1 MPPEPHDALLA
12 ARPLAAILNGVA
24 PADTVLTR
32 FFQERGSGPKERAA
46 VGDIVFLAL
55 RHRRRLAHPADSA
68 SPEALA
74 TLALAELAGA
84 PPSPPPEPLPP
95 AVAVSLPDWLWE
107 TWAGRWGQE
116 EAMQLATAL
125 NQPASTD
132 LRVNRL
138 RADRERVMAALAAA
152 GMEAQPLPDLPD
164 GLRMQRHHP
173 VTTLPAFRQGLF
185 EIQDAGSQWIP
196 LLLAPRPG
204 ESVVDLCAG
213 GGGKT
218 LQMAAMMGNRGRILA
233 TDTDAGRLAR
243 LGPRMKRA
251 GASIIRTRAIRHEG
265 DPWLRA
271 MTGKADAV
279 LVDTPCSGTGTLRR
293 HPEIKWRITP
303 EQVAAFHD
311 RQCALLNAGARLVRP
326 GGGRLL
332 YATCSLLRQE
342 NEAVVEAF
350 LGQNRAFRL
359 LPASRTLAR
368 RGEDGVYPEEPFL
381 TLLPHVAGC
390 DGFFAALFSRPS

>member
-1 MPPEPHDALLA
+1 ATPE
-12 ARPLAAILNGVA
+12 
-24 PADTVLTR
+24 
-32 FFQERGSGPKERAA
+32 Q
-46 VGDIVFLAL
+46 
-55 RHRRRLAHPADSA
+55 
-68 SPEALA
+68 LA
-74 TLALAELAGA
+74 TLAFAELTGARPA
-84 PPSPPPEPLPP
+84 PPAEPPP

-116 EAMQLATAL
+116 EAMRLATAL

-138 RADRERVMAALAAA
+138 RADRTRVMAALAEA
-152 GMEAQPLPDLPD
+152 GMEAEPLPDLPD
-164 GLRMQRHHP
+164 GLRLPRHYP

-185 EIQDAGSQWIP
+185 EIQDAGSQRIP

-218 LQMAAMMGNRGRILA
+218 LHMAAMMGNRGRILA
-233 TDTDAGRLAR
+233 TDTDPGRLAR

-251 GASIIRTRAIRHEG
+251 GASIIRTHAIRHEG

-279 LVDTPCSGTGTLRR
+279 LVDAPCSGTGTLRR
-293 HPEIKWRITP
+293 HPEIKWRLTP
-303 EQVAAFHD
+303 EQIAAFFD
-311 RQCALLNAGARLVRP
+311 RQCALLDAGARLTRP
-326 GGGRLL
+326 GGRLL

-342 NEAVVEAF
+342 NEAVVAAF
-350 LGQNRAFRL
+350 LAQNRAFRL

-390 DGFFAALFSRPS
+390 DGFFAALFSRSS